1 MSTELEVLKEENERL
16 SKECGEWHDKCCEL
30 ESDAMGVSVVC
41 GVLALITL
49 FVSFYAVIISMN
61 YFW

>member
-16 SKECGEWHDKCCEL
+16 SKELGELHDENCEL
-30 ESDAMGVSVVC
+30 KSELEGAGLSCAVFV
-41 GVLALITL
+41 LITL
-49 FVSFYAVIISMN
+49 FVSCYAVIISMN